1 MSYESTA
8 EPIKVGYLM
17 DFTLPPGFPEDLF
30 ASFTQ
35 TFDLIFSE
43 AVEQGLM
50 DRPVQMIYREVE
62 GLPKGSVKA
71 VIDAYGELVDEGC
84 LVVFGPNITDNCVPL
99 REAIEE
105 RFKVPAISVTG
116 TDDWLGE
123 WTFAFPQGSMTDEPI
138 FLADLVAKRGL
149 TEIGVLV
156 EQNLIGES
164 YLKNLR
170 SACRRKGIRIV
181 AEAAIAQTAQDINEA
196 VRTLHDAKAEA
207 IVHLGFGFGIVF
219 VNPALEAV
227 DWDPPRFTT
236 TAFQNAWV
244 NPIMWNAFM
253 GWIGIDQY
261 DEANQ
266 VGQNFLDRYA
276 EKYNGSR
283 PEYCVHGGESR
294 CRRHIGARLH
304 RCPPAEPARSQGSAG
319 AGQDAASRLWR
330 AGNPCVPWQVD
341 APRMDGLGLPGRA
354 HAGRRRRQL
363 TPRGSLRRGRLM
375 TTQESTPPDKQAG
388 FSGSRRAPARTGAGS
403 FHCLRGSASS
413 GSPPP

>member
-30 ASFTQ
+30 ASFTRC
-35 TFDLIFSE
+35 FDLTFE
-43 AVEQGLM
+43 QAVEQGLM
-50 DRPVQMIYREVE
+50 DRSVQMIYREVE

-84 LVVFGPNITDNCVPL
+84 LVVFGPNITDNCVAVK
-99 REAIEE
+99 EAIEE

-138 FLADLVAKRGL
+138 FLIDLIAKRGL
-149 TEIGVLV
+149 VDIGVLV
-156 EQNLIGES
+156 EQSLIGES

-170 SACRRKGIRIV
+170 GAAARKGIRIV
-181 AEAAIAQTAQDINEA
+181 AEAVIAQTAQDVDAA

-227 DWDPPRFTT
+227 NWDPPRFTT

-244 NPIMWNAFM
+244 NPVMWNAFL
-253 GWIGIDQY
+253 GWIGVDQY
-261 DEANQ
+261 DEANR
-266 VGQNFLDRYA
+266 VGQDFLDGYAARYD
-276 EKYNGSR
+276 GSR
-283 PEYCVHGGESR
+283 PEFCVTVVNRDVATTLVRAFTDAHPLSPRGVKEALERVKMLPAASGAPGTHVSLGKWT
-294 CRRHIGARLH
+294 RRAWM
-304 RCPPAEPARSQGSAG
+304 G
-319 AGQDAASRLWR
+319 AGYL
-330 AGNPCVPWQVD
+330 V
-341 APRMDGLGLPGRA
+341 
-354 HAGRRRRQL
+354 
-363 TPRGSLRRGRLM
+363 
-375 TTQESTPPDKQAG
+375 
-388 FSGSRRAPARTGAGS
+388 ARTLDADGITSHLVDRFGEA
-403 FHCLRGSASS
+403 
-413 GSPPP
+413 

>member
-1 MSYESTA
+1 MSYESSA

-17 DFTLPPGFPEDLF
+17 DFRLPPGVPEEMLAD
-30 ASFTQ
+30 FTRC
-35 TFDLIFSE
+35 FDLVFAD
-43 AVEQGLM
+43 AVEHGVM
-50 DRPVQMIYREVE
+50 DRPAQMVYREVE

-71 VIDAYGELVDEGC
+71 VIDAFGELVDEGC
-84 LVVFGPNITDNCVPL
+84 LVVFGPHITDNCVPT
-99 REAIEE
+99 REAIED

-123 WTFAFPQGSMTDEPI
+123 WTFSFPQGSMTDEPI
-138 FLADLVAKRGL
+138 FIADLVAKRGL

-181 AEAAIAQTAQDINEA
+181 AEAAIAQVAQDINEA

-219 VNPALEAV
+219 INPALQAV

-253 GWIGIDQY
+253 GWIGVDQY

-266 VGQNFLDRYA
+266 IGQDFLDRYA
-276 EKYNGSR
+276 KTYGGRR
-283 PEYCVHGGESR
+283 PEYCV
-294 CRRHIGARLH
+294 
-304 RCPPAEPARSQGSAG
+304 PPVNRDVAETLVRAFTDAHPLSPRGVKEALERVKMMPAAAG
-319 AGQDAASRLWR
+319 A
-330 AGNPCVPWQVD
+330 
-341 APRMDGLGLPGRA
+341 PGTRVSF
-354 HAGRRRRQL
+354 GKW
-363 TPRGSLRRGRLM
+363 T
-375 TTQESTPPDKQAG
+375 
-388 FSGSRRAPARTGAGS
+388 RRAWMGAGYLVARTLDADGINSHLVDRFGEE
-403 FHCLRGSASS
+403 G
-413 GSPPP
+413 